1 MLGCDTTLNAAFA
14 YQNSPDK
21 IWGESAPTMLVS
33 ILQGPAAFIPNVTF
47 NDLNDNGIFDESD
60 VSLSSAFEVNG
71 FVKGT
76 SEIKGAKSQNAKS
89 FKTYYLSSI
98 GISEPDGVEQYRN
111 NMLGLSKIGEI
122 INACD
127 WQFGEVF
134 NEDCNNINGLFPYS
148 GDPVIPQGW
157 INTVP
162 NDVRMMLNTGP
173 FQLKK
178 NEPIDIVLA
187 FVVGYN
193 TTSSLSSLQNA
204 KKRLIDLSPYFYNNQ
219 FDIIDIGDTTHLSP
233 EPVYLFGLKQN
244 FPNPF
249 NSTTQISYAI
259 PYSENPQNVSIKVYN
274 ILGQVVETLV
284 NEVQSDG
291 IYNIEF
297 SSGDLPSGVYFISL
311 INAGYTDTIKLNI
324 LK

>member
-1 MLGCDTTLNAAFA
+1 
-14 YQNSPDK
+14 
-21 IWGESAPTMLVS
+21 
-33 ILQGPAAFIPNVTF
+33 
-47 NDLNDNGIFDESD
+47 
-60 VSLSSAFEVNG
+60 
-71 FVKGT
+71 
-76 SEIKGAKSQNAKS
+76 
-89 FKTYYLSSI
+89 
-98 GISEPDGVEQYRN
+98 
-111 NMLGLSKIGEI
+111 
-122 INACD
+122 
-127 WQFGEVF
+127 
-134 NEDCNNINGLFPYS
+134 
-148 GDPVIPQGW
+148 
-157 INTVP
+157 
-162 NDVRMMLNTGP
+162 MLNTGP

>member
-148 GDPVIPQGW
+148 G
-157 INTVP
+157 
-162 NDVRMMLNTGP
+162 R
-173 FQLKK
+173 
-178 NEPIDIVLA
+178 
-187 FVVGYN
+187 
-193 TTSSLSSLQNA
+193 SSYST
-204 KKRLIDLSPYFYNNQ
+204 RLDK
-219 FDIIDIGDTTHLSP
+219 H
-233 EPVYLFGLKQN
+233 
-244 FPNPF
+244 
-249 NSTTQISYAI
+249 ST
-259 PYSENPQNVSIKVYN
+259 
-274 ILGQVVETLV
+274 
-284 NEVQSDG
+284 
-291 IYNIEF
+291 
-297 SSGDLPSGVYFISL
+297 
-311 INAGYTDTIKLNI
+311 
-324 LK
+324 